1 VHDIAVTLLAA
12 MATTCFHVAYYMQT
26 INMTSSIKLEEH
38 NILQCHYRRTKPRP
52 GVTLIKKISSGDML
66 ADRQVHRETNTLITI
81 FHSPNKKSKYV
92 NTHTHNDTVQPS
104 DLCGIVK

>member
-1 VHDIAVTLLAA
+1 MPLQKDQ
-12 MATTCFHVAYYMQT
+12 ATSRSN
-26 INMTSSIKLEEH
+26 INKKKFSS
-38 NILQCHYRRTKPRP
+38 R
-52 GVTLIKKISSGDML
+52 DML

-104 DLCGIVK
+104 DLCGIVKWGLVSDWVTINTGKDR

>member
-1 VHDIAVTLLAA
+1 MLPSGPLHANNKHDIIHKTGRTQHTTMPLQKDQ
-12 MATTCFHVAYYMQT
+12 ATSRSN
-26 INMTSSIKLEEH
+26 IN
-38 NILQCHYRRTKPRP
+38 
-52 GVTLIKKISSGDML
+52 KKKFSSGDML

-81 FHSPNKKSKYV
+81 FNSPNKKSKYV